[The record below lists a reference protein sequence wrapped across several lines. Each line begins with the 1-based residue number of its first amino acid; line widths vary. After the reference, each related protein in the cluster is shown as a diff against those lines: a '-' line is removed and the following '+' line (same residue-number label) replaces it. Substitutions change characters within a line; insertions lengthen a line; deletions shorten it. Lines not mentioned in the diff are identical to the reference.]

1 MRINP
6 YNNLEESPD
15 SLGEEDVAPY
25 LQSLSEDSFHTIP
38 EAIRG
43 SFEFGAACL
52 NKKRNDET
60 DHDRRENHD
69 TLKNALPGMYGENL
83 DTFEVWISELIQN
96 AHDAQWEEDG
106 ERKGAETFRFDI
118 SSRSFLF
125 AHDGRPPQFV
135 RLGLNEVEKMTI
147 NSTSKHAQYSTEGQF
162 GIGFKLW
169 LYLFNQLELSY
180 RNCTLRIDLATGSSY
195 PSYTIHWMEGEDD
208 GLFKVEATNPK
219 SPDLLEQLVENDA
232 EKLKLIF
239 QRSVEGCINRP
250 HPFEFLLNLP
260 DTDQSNHVQKTL
272 LQQHADGAILEW
284 SITASDGFQLP
295 SRIFTFT
302 QQLDALTNSS
312 TAIREV
318 LKDEID
324 EDQARA
330 QIIPSAE
337 NEVDVSEV
345 VENTVKDFEITIA
358 FVPRQEV
365 QADLAM
371 YSSLFPI
378 PGTNDEYRSDSG
390 VCFVS
395 KFALLRE
402 RLAFDTRS
410 SGLRRNEVLF
420 FSSLECYVLLMHTL
434 SDMVVRDSM
443 SLTTR
448 DYLSLLELF
457 SKGGGAAEH
466 FVEEIASLGQR
477 EDYGDVI
484 QETINLLSVYPNAN
498 GGLSSYQ
505 DLRPLRAEVQSLM
518 KSEHEALVTWS
529 RDVLEEQETVFRE
542 SDGTLTPYHPLVEA
556 WSYFSEDAQNWTD
569 RDGPNIPMEDLVE
582 WLPWGGDWPSWLKT
596 PVSEGPHDEI
606 VWMSTDELNDHF
618 VFTEHI
624 SRDESTEFEQEIARK
639 VGELGVLEYIVSSPW
654 RTLVGEHDR
663 FLRML
668 RSRDR
673 LFELQINKL
682 IHLSEDGNHEIHEIL
697 ERTPQT
703 TAKFPFFFL
712 FEDDEGVEVIRLNSP
727 VIPALMMEGEQNKV
741 VFKIEPSPQRNNDFS
756 ISSRANHL
764 VATSLYDNQ
773 DYTHVFEGDLA
784 DDIIRDLND
793 FDLNAFD
800 EITRT
805 GLSLPEQSAR
815 MSSIAVSFP
824 PDTPEETQHEAR
836 KWINAIPHVGHVFE
850 VGADHV
856 EHSFKTDVPANEHL
870 RGAQGRDRYV
880 VVHEANSLERATP
893 PLIDARL
900 AQCFICTDLE
910 MERHLRW
917 QVDYHPREK
926 HYDFFKE
933 FTSIFRLT
941 SYSAALAEQIISQ
954 PSHQM
959 FVRFIRSLQF
969 TAPAVNPAFVYLH
982 LGGYFH
988 DERNI
993 RNVRIIEKRFLAS
1006 ELVNLDNGHLLMD
1019 HFVQHGAFVLALHDG
1034 HDDLTVFLGP
1044 RPGLTDT
1051 VRLNSTASRWFLESG
1066 KLAHHLFTF
1075 ALQRETILLP
1085 DTILFKSD
1093 YFSNHPADAARAI
1106 DMLGR
1111 NNLAFIETDSMPV
1124 MVEELWTMFFLYF
1137 TRSTSTSQVLL
1148 NQLMSFQLG
1157 EDEHELM
1164 AYILEAFILFMHE
1177 HLTDLGEEMQQ
1188 HYWSMLAGLSLDEYN
1203 QETVRWSTNFEAV
1216 LQERENH
1223 TATTIPFLQ
1232 RLRDGDIAGGYRG
1245 AVRELSNSGM
1255 NRTERAAGM
1264 YLVRPTIPI
1273 LDRTFVYFDTSS
1285 AAGQSCFPQTVPKR
1299 LRSERHKLYGDS
1311 ATLLLRPSDDEWN
1324 AINEAYG
1331 ADLAMG
1337 SLSDIIVEQVKSIF
1351 SDFQRELNESVDE
1364 LDSGAVSND
1373 QPELEFLRRLILRSI
1388 ASNHDPHATGTPL
1401 NEILARA
1408 SARIRFTILNQDS
1421 VKDELMFPTSEE
1433 DVIRNLRIG
1442 PCGLG
1447 FSIDNHQLSVS
1458 LGPWLNT
1465 SVSEMKLGWMED
1477 LFGIIL
1483 NGNLGIER
1491 RHFMDEFHL
1500 TDVSEFLSPYIV
1512 NALNNRTQWLDEFHQ
1527 AILAED
1533 QEFRETFEAGDWQD
1547 VEQVEQLIDSLRDNI
1562 MNSINSGALT
1572 DAGDGDFELMYD
1584 SHSLCSIS
1592 GYLQPSPTGASMRH
1606 KVRLR
1611 KPEGP
1616 GVQPVMTFCSSNVQ
1630 GWQSLGNTLW
1640 VSPSAAAE
1648 GRVTGGWRL
1657 YPPTGENG
1665 LFTQYLAHQIE
1676 SLYLQFPERD
1686 FIVLENVVGFQ
1697 DDEGHED
1704 PRFDLELHKLHALYI
1719 IAYDKYCQG
1728 IENS

>member
-6 YNNLEESPD
+6 YNNLEESPVP
-15 SLGEEDVAPY
+15 LGEDDVAPY

-69 TLKNALPGMYGENL
+69 SLKNALPTMYGEDL

-180 RNCTLRIDLATGSSY
+180 RNCMLRIDLATGSSY
-195 PSYTIHWMEGEDD
+195 PSYTIHWREGEDD

-302 QQLDALTNSS
+302 QQLDELTNSS

-365 QADLAM
+365 QADMAM

-443 SLTTR
+443 NLTTM

-466 FVEEIASLGQR
+466 FVEEIASLGQG
-477 EDYGDVI
+477 EDYGEVI
-484 QETINLLSVYPNAN
+484 QQTINLLDVYPNAN

-518 KSEHEALVTWS
+518 ESEHEALVAWS

-556 WSYFSEDAQNWTD
+556 WSFFSENAQNWTD
-569 RDGPNIPMEDLVE
+569 REGPNIPMEDLVE
-582 WLPWGGDWPSWLKT
+582 WLPWERDWPSWLKT

-606 VWMSTDELNDHF
+606 VWMSDEELKEHF
-618 VFTEHI
+618 VFTEPI
-624 SRDESTEFEQEIARK
+624 SRVESTEFEQEIAQR
-639 VGELGVLEYIVSSPW
+639 VRELGVLEYIVSPPW
-654 RTLVGEHDR
+654 RALVGDHHLR
-663 FLRML
+663 FYGML
-668 RSRDR
+668 SSRDR
-673 LFELQINKL
+673 LFKLQIDKL
-682 IHLSEDGNHEIHEIL
+682 VHLSEDVNREIHVIL

-703 TAKFPFFFL
+703 TANFPFFL
-712 FEDDEGVEVIRLNSP
+712 LSDADDNVEVIRLNSP
-727 VIPALMMEGEQNKV
+727 VIPAVMMKNSDGKV
-741 VFKIEPSPQRNNDFS
+741 LFKIEPSPQRNSDFS
-756 ISSRANHL
+756 ITSGAQHF
-764 VATSLYDNQ
+764 VAKSLYNKQ
-773 DYTHVFEGDLA
+773 AYTHVFEGNLA
-784 DDIIRDLND
+784 VQIIRDLNE
-793 FDLNAFD
+793 FNLNVFD

-805 GLSLPEQSAR
+805 NLELPNNSAE
-815 MSSIAVSFP
+815 MTSIAVSFP
-824 PDTPEETQHEAR
+824 PNTPEETQREVR
-836 KWINAIPHVGHVFE
+836 KWINAVPHVGHVFKVE
-850 VGADHV
+850 ANHV
-856 EHSFKTDVPANEHL
+856 EHSFQTDIPHPDGL
-870 RGAQGRDRYV
+870 RGGAGHDRYV
-880 VVHEANSLERATP
+880 VVSEADSVEQATL
-893 PLIDARL
+893 PLIDPTL
-900 AQCFICTDLE
+900 AMRFISTNLDK
-910 MERHLRW
+910 ERNLRW
-917 QVDYHPREK
+917 QLGYYPPEQHYH
-926 HYDFFKE
+926 YFKE
-933 FTSIFRLT
+933 FSSIFRLS
-941 SYSAALAEQIISQ
+941 SYAAALAEQIISQ
-954 PSHQM
+954 PSHHKYI
-959 FVRFIRSLQF
+959 RFIRSLQF

-982 LGGYFH
+982 LGEYFYGP
-988 DERNI
+988 NG
-993 RNVRIIEKRFLAS
+993 RNVRLVQKRYLAS
-1006 ELVNLDNGHLLMD
+1006 ELVSLQEGPLLMNQ
-1019 HFVQHGAFVLALHDG
+1019 FVHHGAFVLALPEE

-1051 VRLNSTASRWFLESG
+1051 VRLNSTASRWFLEPG
-1066 KLAHHLFTF
+1066 KLANHLFTF
-1075 ALQRETILLP
+1075 ALQRGTILLP
-1085 DTILFKSD
+1085 DIILFQSEF
-1093 YFSNHPADAARAI
+1093 FSTHAADRDRAI
-1106 DMLGR
+1106 DLLAR
-1111 NNLAFIETDSMPV
+1111 NDLAFIETEAMPIKK
-1124 MVEELWTMFFLYF
+1124 EELWNMFFSFF
-1137 TRSTSTSQVLL
+1137 TRTTSTSQVLL
-1148 NQLMSFQLG
+1148 NQLISFQLS

-1164 AYILEAFILFMHE
+1164 AYILEAFILYMHGR
-1177 HLTDLGEEMQQ
+1177 LSDLSEEMQP
-1188 HYWSMLAGLSLDEYN
+1188 HYWSMLAGLRLDEFN
-1203 QETVRWSTNFEAV
+1203 QESVRWSANFQTV

-1223 TATTIPFLQ
+1223 TATTIPFLEQ
-1232 RLRDGDIAGGYRG
+1232 LREGNIPGGYRG
-1245 AVRELSNSGM
+1245 AVKELSNSGK
-1255 NRTERAAGM
+1255 NSSESAAGM
-1264 YLVRPTIPI
+1264 HLERRKIPV

-1299 LRSERHKLYGDS
+1299 LRSDRHKLYADA
-1311 ATLLLRPSDDEWN
+1311 ATLLLRPSPDEWS
-1324 AINEAYG
+1324 ALNEAYG
-1331 ADLAMG
+1331 EALAMG
-1337 SLSDIIVEQVKSIF
+1337 SLSNIIVEQVKSVLT
-1351 SDFQRELNESVDE
+1351 DFQQELNETVHE
-1364 LDSGAVSND
+1364 LDSNIEFNVH
-1373 QPELEFLRRLILRSI
+1373 QELEFLRRLILRNI

-1401 NEILARA
+1401 NKILARA
-1408 SARIRFTILNQDS
+1408 RARIQFTILNQDE
-1421 VKDELMFPTSEE
+1421 VKNQAMFPTS
-1433 DVIRNLRIG
+1433 DVGVIRNIKIG

-1447 FSIDNHQLSVS
+1447 FSIDRHKLIVS

-1491 RHFMDEFHL
+1491 GHFKDEFHL
-1500 TDVSEFLSPYIV
+1500 TDVSDFLSPHIV
-1512 NALNNRTQWLDEFHQ
+1512 NALNKRGEWMNEYHQ

-1533 QEFRETFEAGDWQD
+1533 QEFRETFEAGVWRD
-1547 VEQVEQLIDSLRDNI
+1547 VVRVEQLIDSLRDNI
-1562 MNSINSGALT
+1562 MNSMSGGALS
-1572 DAGDGDFELMYD
+1572 DAGDGVFESMYD
-1584 SHSLCSIS
+1584 SNSLCCIS

-1611 KPEGP
+1611 RPEGP
-1616 GVQPVMTFCSSNVQ
+1616 GVQPVMTFCSSDVQ

-1648 GRVTGGWRL
+1648 GRVSGGWRL
-1657 YPPTGENG
+1657 HPPPGEDG
-1665 LFTQYLAHQIE
+1665 LFTQYLTREIQ
-1676 SLYLQFPERD
+1676 SLYNQFPVSD

-1697 DDEGHED
+1697 DDEGHDD
-1704 PRFDLELHKLHALYI
+1704 PRFNLEIHKLHALYI
-1719 IAYDKYCQG
+1719 IAYDKYCLG